1 MCMFHGTESVPLFL
15 PLQDLEAANSF
26 MSLRLEEIVVFV
38 VTSILVLL
46 FAWIYFRDPQK
57 TTRLWVLGW
66 IAILLHFAAAAFD
79 DFFPRLMPFTP
90 WFMISTLIVAGSFF
104 LLSVSEVFVRH
115 RRRIAFILFISAAGI
130 LYVTGM
136 ALGFQDGWFYIAL
149 LAISTLY
156 GAVRAIR
163 FYGWRSPHFYSVSPL
178 IPYGGWA
185 IQQAA
190 HGTFQH
196 GLNFYLF
203 GFFYLTGLTYLR
215 RFKRFTPGVILTS
228 ASFIAWGCVFPLA
241 VILQAQGVGP
251 GNASAVW
258 NLPKLFVAF
267 GMILTLFE
275 NQADVASK
283 VARQYQV
290 LFENNLAAVYVAT
303 PDGRLLN
310 CNSAFLRMYG
320 FKSKEDALEHPAT
333 FLYSHPTEREQFLID
348 LGRQGQVLNYE
359 CTQRRQDGTIF
370 WILERATI
378 VTDGDRGSFIEG
390 TAVEI
395 TERKQSELALRQ
407 SEERFATIFRQSPVG
422 CAILALD
429 GNFLNVNDNLLRM
442 LALPAEKV
450 IGKNAMELG
459 FWKSQ
464 PHWDEF
470 YAKLRMEGSVQNFEL
485 KFKDATGFEHVGL
498 YFATLVRIGDKE
510 CIFGM
515 QLDRTEERE
524 LEAKFLQAQKMDAL
538 GRLAGGVAH
547 DFNNLLGVI
556 GGYAELLE
564 SKLEKNENLLRY
576 CAKILDTTQR
586 ASSLTRQLLTFSRKE
601 IVRPEPLQTGQALQ
615 ELAAI
620 LPRLI
625 GEDIEL
631 TVDLRATGTVVID
644 KTHFE
649 QIIFNIVINS
659 RDAMPSGG
667 QISLAT
673 EDVLRPVLTSSGN
686 VAIAQYVAIHI
697 RDTGVGMDE
706 ETRLHAFEPFYTT
719 KEVGR
724 GTGLGLA
731 TVYGIVQQC
740 HGEIAI
746 ESSPRKGTQVNILL
760 PATVAGA
767 PVIDETAR
775 QEMKKGHGRILLVED
790 EVELRNVNAE
800 FLTSLGYSVTCA
812 SGGREALDLLA
823 AASQIDLVITD
834 VVMPKMSGREFA
846 DQLLQLRP
854 NTRLLY
860 VSGYTDDIVLKNGIS
875 KQEMSFL
882 QKPYSLK
889 DLARKIQVLMATPT
903 RA

>member
-1 MCMFHGTESVPLFL
+1 MFSYFWAL
-15 PLQDLEAANSF
+15 PGMEVVNSF
-26 MSLRLEEIVVFV
+26 MSPQFEELVVFAV
-38 VTSILVLL
+38 AAILVSL
-46 FAWIYFRDPQK
+46 FAWIYVRDPQK
-57 TTRLWVLGW
+57 TTRLWMLGW
-66 IAILLHFAAAAFD
+66 IAILLHFAAPAFD
-79 DFFPRLMPFTP
+79 DFIPRLMPFTP
-90 WFMISTLIVAGSFF
+90 WFMISTLIIAGTFF
-104 LLSVSEVFVRH
+104 LLSVSEVFIRH
-115 RRRIAFILFISAAGI
+115 TRRMAFVFL
-130 LYVTGM
+130 
-136 ALGFQDGWFYIAL
+136 
-149 LAISTLY
+149 ISTAAEVYLTGLELGY
-156 GAVRAIR
+156 RASGFYVSLIVISTVYAIVQAIR
-163 FYGWRSPHFYSVSPL
+163 FYGWESPHLYSLCLLV
-178 IPYGGWA
+178 PYAGWA
-185 IQQAA
+185 IQQAF
-190 HGTFQH
+190 HGAYAH

-203 GFFYLTGLTYLR
+203 GFFYVTGLVYFR
-215 RFKRFTPGVILTS
+215 RFNRYSPGIILTS
-228 ASFIAWGCVFPLA
+228 ISFVAWASVFPLA
-241 VILQAQGVGP
+241 AILEAHGTGP
-251 GNASAVW
+251 GSASALW

-275 NQADVASK
+275 NQANVASN

-290 LFENNLAAVYVAT
+290 LFENNLAAVYVST
-303 PDGRLLN
+303 PEGMLLN
-310 CNSAFLRMYG
+310 CNSAFLNMYG
-320 FKSKEDALEHPAT
+320 FKSKEEALNHPGV
-333 FLYSHPTEREQFLID
+333 FLYSHPSEREQFLHD

-378 VTDGDRGSFIEG
+378 VTDGDGENFIEG
-390 TAVEI
+390 TAIEI
-395 TERKQSELALRQ
+395 TERKQSEIALRQ

-422 CAILALD
+422 CAILSLE
-429 GNFLNVNDNLLRM
+429 GIFLNANDNLLRM

-450 IGKNAMELG
+450 IGKNAVEVG

-464 PHWDEF
+464 PEWLEF
-470 YAKLRMEGSVQNFEL
+470 YEKLRVERSVQNLEV
-485 KFKDATGFEHVGL
+485 KFKDAAGCEHVGL

-524 LEAKFLQAQKMDAL
+524 LEAKFLQAQKMEAL

-564 SKLEKNENLLRY
+564 AKLEKHETLIRY
-576 CAKILDTTQR
+576 CGKIVDTTQR

-601 IVRPEPLQTGQALQ
+601 IVRPVPLQTGQALQ
-615 ELAAI
+615 ELTTI

-659 RDAMPSGG
+659 RDAMPAGG
-667 QISLAT
+667 QIFVAT
-673 EDVLRPVLTSSGN
+673 EDVLRPVLTASGS
-686 VAIAQYVAIHI
+686 VAIGQYVAIRI
-697 RDTGVGMDE
+697 RDTGVGMDD

-740 HGEIAI
+740 GGEIVI
-746 ESSPRKGTQVNILL
+746 ESSPRKGTQVTILL
-760 PATVAGA
+760 PVTVPDVTVASEA
-767 PVIDETAR
+767 VQQETKR
-775 QEMKKGHGRILLVED
+775 GHGSILLVED
-790 EVELRNVNAE
+790 ELELRNVSAE
-800 FLTSLGYSVTCA
+800 FLTSMGYSVTCA
-812 SGGREALDLLA
+812 SCGPEALDLLA
-823 AASQIDLVITD
+823 AAGQIDLVITD

-846 DQLLQLRP
+846 DHLLQLRP

-860 VSGYTDDIVLKNGIS
+860 VSGYTDDIVLQNGIS
-875 KQEMSFL
+875 KQGMFFL

-889 DLARKIQVLMATPT
+889 ELACKIQTLLAIPL
-903 RA
+903 RN